1 MFGVRQLTMKVG
13 YKTEVPVRVSFT
25 GGNAIGIKVE
35 VTKKEQVE
43 TPVGKNDC
51 FKVETNIGQ
60 TFWISDTSERYMA
73 KFEGGGV
80 ETLLTSIDHDKPVN
94 LWNEKLK
101 VAVENLRVGDGLA
114 EGTALGPLIEPAAV
128 DKVQEH
134 LDDALAKGG
143 QILTGGKPHAL
154 GGQFFEPTIVTN
166 ATNEMLVTTD
176 ETFSMLS

>member
-25 GGNAIGIKVE
+25 GGNAIGIQVE

-101 VAVENLRVGDGLA
+101 VAVTVPAGWFHYPSSTSNEDTSAGFRLIAPDSFLAASVKVRKKSLLSSEERDSIDGL
-114 EGTALGPLIEPAAV
+114 G
-128 DKVQEH
+128 
-134 LDDALAKGG
+134 
-143 QILTGGKPHAL
+143 
-154 GGQFFEPTIVTN
+154 
-166 ATNEMLVTTD
+166 
-176 ETFSMLS
+176 